1 MDENHSTINILL
13 PTEYNVTDTICTSE
27 RFDEFNERDKNTR
40 MYSAD
45 WCNVSSFFFF
55 SFLYFSSFRFVSI
68 WQFTQKLGKKFF
80 DAKSG
85 MVSSRFGIW
94 LKWRLNV
101 LNFVS
106 CNRNIYFEFLF
117 LITWWRKLNFE
128 FIEFLFL
135 SVKVNGKFFDK
146 QDCRIGLC
154 RSRTFIEFLSLEED
168 GKIVF

>member
-1 MDENHSTINILL
+1 MWRIRYVRPSVSTSLTREIKIH
-13 PTEYNVTDTICTSE
+13 ECTALIDATFL
-27 RFDEFNERDKNTR
+27 R
-40 MYSAD
+40 
-45 WCNVSSFFFF
+45 FFFF

-106 CNRNIYFEFLF
+106 CNRDIYFEFLF

-135 SVKVNGKFFDK
+135 SVKVNEKFFDK

>member
-13 PTEYNVTDTICTSE
+13 PTEYNVTDTIRTSE

-40 MYSAD
+40 MYSTD

-55 SFLYFSSFRFVSI
+55 ILYFSSFRFVSI

-101 LNFVS
+101 LNF
-106 CNRNIYFEFLF
+106 E
-117 LITWWRKLNFE
+117 
-128 FIEFLFL
+128 
-135 SVKVNGKFFDK
+135 
-146 QDCRIGLC
+146 
-154 RSRTFIEFLSLEED
+154 TFISNYFWSHGGENWILNLSNFYFCPW
-168 GKIVF
+168 K

>member
-1 MDENHSTINILL
+1 MWRIRYVRPSVSTSLTREIKIH
-13 PTEYNVTDTICTSE
+13 ECTALIDATFL
-27 RFDEFNERDKNTR
+27 R
-40 MYSAD
+40 
-45 WCNVSSFFFF
+45 FFF

-106 CNRNIYFEFLF
+106 CNRDIYFEFLF

-154 RSRTFIEFLSLEED
+154 RLRTFIEFLSLEED

>member
-1 MDENHSTINILL
+1 MWRIRYVRPSVSTSLTREIKIHECTALIDATFLRFFFFYSLL
-13 PTEYNVTDTICTSE
+13 
-27 RFDEFNERDKNTR
+27 
-40 MYSAD
+40 
-45 WCNVSSFFFF
+45 FFF
-55 SFLYFSSFRFVSI
+55 SFRIDLAIYTKTRQEILWRKKWNGFVSI
-68 WQFTQKLGKKFF
+68 WNLAEVTIK
-80 DAKSG
+80 
-85 MVSSRFGIW
+85 
-94 LKWRLNV
+94 RLE
-101 LNFVS
+101 F
-106 CNRNIYFEFLF
+106 RDIYFELF

>member
-1 MDENHSTINILL
+1 MWRIRYVRPSVSTSLTREIKIH
-13 PTEYNVTDTICTSE
+13 ECTALIDATFL
-27 RFDEFNERDKNTR
+27 R
-40 MYSAD
+40 
-45 WCNVSSFFFF
+45 FFF

-80 DAKSG
+80 DAK
-85 MVSSRFGIW
+85 
-94 LKWRLNV
+94 KWNG
-101 LNFVS
+101 FVS
-106 CNRNIYFEFLF
+106 IWNLVEVTIKHLKFRDIYFELF

>member
-1 MDENHSTINILL
+1 MWRIRYVRPSVSTSLTREIKIH
-13 PTEYNVTDTICTSE
+13 ECTALIDATFL
-27 RFDEFNERDKNTR
+27 RF
-40 MYSAD
+40 
-45 WCNVSSFFFF
+45 FFFF
-55 SFLYFSSFRFVSI
+55 SLLFFFSFRIDLAIYTKTRQEILWRKKWNGFVSI
-68 WQFTQKLGKKFF
+68 WNLVEVTIK
-80 DAKSG
+80 
-85 MVSSRFGIW
+85 
-94 LKWRLNV
+94 RLE
-101 LNFVS
+101 F
-106 CNRNIYFEFLF
+106 RDIYFELF

>member
-13 PTEYNVTDTICTSE
+13 PTEYNVTDTIRTSE

-40 MYSAD
+40 MYSTD

-55 SFLYFSSFRFVSI
+55 FFSLLFFFSFRIDLAIYTKTRQEILWRKKWNGFVSI
-68 WQFTQKLGKKFF
+68 WNLVEVTIKHLKFR
-80 DAKSG
+80 D
-85 MVSSRFGIW
+85 
-94 LKWRLNV
+94 
-101 LNFVS
+101 
-106 CNRNIYFEFLF
+106 IYFELF

-135 SVKVNGKFFDK
+135 SVKVNEKFFDK

>member
-1 MDENHSTINILL
+1 MWRIRYVRPSVSTSLTREIKIHECTALIDATFLRFFFFYSLL
-13 PTEYNVTDTICTSE
+13 
-27 RFDEFNERDKNTR
+27 
-40 MYSAD
+40 
-45 WCNVSSFFFF
+45 FFF
-55 SFLYFSSFRFVSI
+55 SFRIDLAIYTKTRQEILWRKKWNGFVSI
-68 WQFTQKLGKKFF
+68 WNLVEVTIK
-80 DAKSG
+80 
-85 MVSSRFGIW
+85 
-94 LKWRLNV
+94 RLE
-101 LNFVS
+101 F
-106 CNRNIYFEFLF
+106 RDIYFELF

>member
-1 MDENHSTINILL
+1 MWRIRYVRPSVSTSLTREIKIH
-13 PTEYNVTDTICTSE
+13 ECTALIDATFL
-27 RFDEFNERDKNTR
+27 RF
-40 MYSAD
+40 
-45 WCNVSSFFFF
+45 FFFF
-55 SFLYFSSFRFVSI
+55 SLLFFFSFRIDLAIYTKTRQEILWRKKWNGFVSI
-68 WQFTQKLGKKFF
+68 WNLVEVTIKHLKFR
-80 DAKSG
+80 D
-85 MVSSRFGIW
+85 
-94 LKWRLNV
+94 
-101 LNFVS
+101 
-106 CNRNIYFEFLF
+106 IYFELF